1 MITLKIEG
9 IEELLKKLDNI
20 AAMRRVKASVKQA
33 GVFLKGK
40 VAEYPAVSRRPNPRI
55 KLDPKVRR
63 GYFYHLKHGDIEVPY
78 RRGSSPGS
86 QKLGQSWNVRTRNS
100 GWSAIIGTGVSYARL
115 VQDSAKQASYHRQ
128 TGWITTKQAAQ
139 LYGKQA
145 VDYVKDALKAEVQ
158 NG

>member
-9 IEELLKKLDNI
+9 AEELLKKLDSI

-40 VAEYPAVSRRPNPRI
+40 VANYPTVSRRPNPRI
-55 KLDPKVRR
+55 RLDPKVRR

-100 GWSAIIGTGVSYARL
+100 GWSAIIGTSASYARL

-128 TGWITTKQAAQ
+128 TGWITTKQATQ
-139 LYGKQA
+139 LYGNQA